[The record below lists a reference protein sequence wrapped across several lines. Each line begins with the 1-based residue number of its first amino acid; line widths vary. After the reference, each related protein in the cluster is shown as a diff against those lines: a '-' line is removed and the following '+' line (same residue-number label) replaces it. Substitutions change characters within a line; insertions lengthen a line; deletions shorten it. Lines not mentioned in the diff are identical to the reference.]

1 MNKTKMNFISL
12 LSRVGLEKKATD
24 SLVVEMRKQLPTLD
38 EMQDNTA
45 RLKEVIG
52 QYDVLSNQMTTEKQE
67 LESEIA
73 ELRMEINKLDIEST
87 IVDTV
92 MEINDHIDAKQARIK
107 ALESAQIALGQK
119 NKLEQKDIL
128 ADCFKNHRK
137 ALGESNQLVQT
148 SKPMI
153 NDMNRES
160 IKKAL
165 LVLDRE
171 VEEHAK
177 VYTSTAQSIGAE
189 KSKYEGIDLYC
200 ANNSAYM
207 PHRI

>member
-1 MNKTKMNFISL
+1 MRIMNKTKMNFISL

-24 SLVVEMRKQLPTLD
+24 SLVVEMRKQLPILD
-38 EMQDNTA
+38 EMQNNTA
-45 RLKEVIG
+45 KLKEVIG

-92 MEINDHIDAKQARIK
+92 MEINDQIDAKQARIK

-137 ALGESNQLVQT
+137 ALGESNKLVQT

-153 NDMNRES
+153 IFIAN
-160 IKKAL
+160 
-165 LVLDRE
+165 
-171 VEEHAK
+171 
-177 VYTSTAQSIGAE
+177 
-189 KSKYEGIDLYC
+189 GITV
-200 ANNSAYM
+200 
-207 PHRI
+207 IQIQ